1 MERKQKAVMEAAK
14 KQQKV
19 EKVMQ
24 GSSFRKLNDCEEI
37 ISTMLADDSD
47 QLSNKEEEN
56 MNLNE
61 SDNWKK
67 VMKDQVRLSLGM
79 NILSHNYATSI
90 YVLFLRK
97 NCHASLDC

>member
-24 GSSFRKLNDCEEI
+24 GPSFKKLNDCDERT
-37 ISTMLADDSD
+37 STMLADDYE
-47 QLSNKEEEN
+47 QLRCKDEEN
-56 MNLNE
+56 MKLNE
-61 SDNWKK
+61 SDDWKK
-67 VMKDQVRLSLGM
+67 VMKDRVLLSREM

-90 YVLFLRK
+90 FVLFF
-97 NCHASLDC
+97 